1 MSAYPPLSALR
12 SFEAVARLGSV
23 TQAAAE
29 LHVTHSAVSQQVR
42 QLEELL
48 GVTLLQREGRGLRLS
63 EEGRLYALQV
73 RRALRDIAEAT
84 RLARARPSEG
94 ELVVAVLPS
103 FAQQWLLPRLP
114 GFRQRHPEYRLRLL
128 ASLEVIDLR
137 QGLADVAIRIG
148 QGHWEGL
155 AQQRLFD
162 DELLA
167 VCAPHFNGGRLPRTP
182 QQILAGPL
190 IHGFESWLPWCQAAG
205 VALPEGDGLFTV
217 NDSNLVVEALRLG
230 LGISVERRSLVAG
243 ALARGELVQL
253 GEVSAPYAYP
263 YWLVWPQ
270 REETRTKVAVFA
282 QWLAEEVEEYLGR
295 GDSRP
300 S

>member
-29 LHVTHSAVSQQVR
+29 LHVTHSAVSQQLR

-94 ELVVAVLPS
+94 ELVIAVLPS

-114 GFRQRHPEYRLRLL
+114 DFRARYPQYRLRLL

-162 DELLA
+162 DELVA
-167 VCAPHFNGGRLPRTP
+167 VCAPHFNGGRLPKTP
-182 QQILAGPL
+182 REILASPL
-190 IHGFESWLPWCQAAG
+190 VHGFETWLPWCQAAG
-205 VALPEGDGLFTV
+205 VAVPADEGVFTI

-230 LGISVERRSLVAG
+230 QGVAVERRSLVAG
-243 ALARGELVQL
+243 AMARGELVQL
-253 GEVSAPYAYP
+253 GDIRAPYAYP

-282 QWLAEEVEEYLGR
+282 EWLAEQVELYLAPG
-295 GDSRP
+295 
-300 S
+300 

>member
-23 TQAAAE
+23 TLAAAE

-48 GVTLLQREGRGLRLS
+48 GITLLQREGRGLRLS

-94 ELVVAVLPS
+94 ELVIAVLPS
-103 FAQQWLLPRLP
+103 FGQQWLLPRLP
-114 GFRQRHPEYRLRLL
+114 SFRERYPQFRLRLL

-137 QGLADVAIRIG
+137 QGLADAAVRIG

-162 DELLA
+162 DELVA

-182 QQILAGPL
+182 AEILASPL

-205 VALPEGDGLFTV
+205 VPLPKGDGVFTA

-230 LGISVERRSLVAG
+230 LGVTIERRSLVAG
-243 ALARGELVQL
+243 ALSRGELVQL
-253 GEVSAPYAYP
+253 SEIRAPYAYP

-270 REETRTKVAVFA
+270 REAVQAKVELFA
-282 QWLAEEVEEYLGR
+282 EWLAEQVDLYLNAER
-295 GDSRP
+295 QP
-300 S
+300 F

>member
-23 TQAAAE
+23 TLAAAE

-84 RLARARPSEG
+84 RLARARPGES
-94 ELVVAVLPS
+94 ELVIAVLPS
-103 FAQQWLLPRLP
+103 FGQQWLLPRLP
-114 GFRQRHPEYRLRLL
+114 DFRQRYPQYRLRLL

-162 DELLA
+162 DQLVA
-167 VCAPHFNGGRLPRTP
+167 VCAPQFNGGDLPRGAEA
-182 QQILAGPL
+182 ILRCPL

-205 VALPEGDGLFTV
+205 VPLPAGEAAFTV
-217 NDSNLVVEALRLG
+217 NDSNLAIEALRLG
-230 LGISVERRSLVAG
+230 QGVAVERLSLVAG

-253 GEVSAPYAYP
+253 GDIRAAYAHP

-270 REETRTKVAVFA
+270 RESTQAKVAAFA
-282 QWLAEEVEEYLGR
+282 EWLEEQVADYLAGMA
-295 GDSRP
+295 D
-300 S
+300 